1 MVRDGLVCVLLVF
14 VWGSEG
20 LKCKSHTGEPVDWFT
35 VYKLPEIHEIGID
48 PLSYD
53 GVGFY
58 YMDAVTPSWK
68 LSSVGINDT
77 GHSVEYTLRQIYK
90 NTTNDYMYAMY
101 NDQPPEGHTSL
112 NHGHTKG
119 VFAFDKTEGFWLIM
133 SIPHFPPAKHSGFSY
148 PHSGTVYG
156 QSIFCISLPYTS
168 IEDVAKIMTFTYPKF
183 YDFYLPPTFSS
194 ENPIM
199 TGILSNQQKHV
210 TSPPFQ
216 LETTFH
222 STDGVVLHNFAKSN
236 DFHKDLYDAYLAP
249 ILQESL
255 FVETWQ
261 NGPDSDTLP
270 SNCSIKFQV
279 YNIQMIRFPNGDF
292 KETKDHS
299 KWAVSR
305 TGSWI
310 CIGDINRQ
318 STQFHRGGGTM
329 CMSDPHVW
337 KEYTNIIRDIET
349 CGPIFG

>member
-1 MVRDGLVCVLLVF
+1 MVRDVIVCVLIVF
-14 VWGSEG
+14 VNVCGS

-35 VYKLPEIHEIGID
+35 VYKLPEIHEVGID
-48 PLSYD
+48 KWSYY

-58 YMDAVTPSWK
+58 YMDSNSPSWK
-68 LSSVGINDT
+68 LSSVPFNQT

-90 NTTNDYMYAMY
+90 NTTSEYMYSMY
-101 NDQPPEGHTSL
+101 NDQPPQGRTSL

-119 VFAFDKTEGFWLIM
+119 VFAFDKSEGFWLIM
-133 SIPHFPPAKHSGFSY
+133 SIPHFPPPRSFGFSY
-148 PHSGTVYG
+148 PDSGEVYG
-156 QSIFCISLPYTS
+156 QSIFCVSLQYS
-168 IEDVAKIMTFTYPKF
+168 AIESVAKIMTFTYPKF
-183 YDFYLPPTFSS
+183 YDHYLPPSFSS

-199 TGILSNQQKHV
+199 TGVLSGSQKHV

-216 LETTFH
+216 LETTLH
-222 STDGVVLHNFAKSN
+222 TTDGVVLHNFAKSN
-236 DFHKDLYDAYLAP
+236 DFEKDLYDAW
-249 ILQESL
+249 INERINHDL

-261 NGPDSDTLP
+261 NGRGPLE
-270 SNCSIKFQV
+270 SNCTERYKV
-279 YNIQMIRFPNGDF
+279 YNIQKIRFPNGDF

-318 STQFHRGGGTM
+318 LTQFHRGGSTT
-329 CMSDPHVW
+329 CMSDPHTW
-337 KEYTNIIRDIET
+337 KQYTNIIRDIET